1 LILKLKALQ
10 ARGEQPRLGRVDG
23 SVEVPSHRRGDNA
36 EDIVESRR
44 SLGSFT
50 AWPVRLIDKPLIVT
64 SVVIWSVQT
73 GAGACDFRCASR
85 ATSCLNCLEVNNVW
99 SRCSACSLNRPEAG
113 MREISSATPS
123 ARTYKTF
130 WRPSMPPKS
139 PTEKSLNGSEGTV
152 DGPMSEQ
159 PATANAAAVMS
170 TATRR
175 RSFPAVT
182 TTP

>member
-1 LILKLKALQ
+1 MLRISSKAGV
-10 ARGEQPRLGRVDG
+10 RSDPSPHG
-23 SVEVPSHRRGDNA
+23 S
-36 EDIVESRR
+36 
-44 SLGSFT
+44 
-50 AWPVRLIDKPLIVT
+50 VRLIDKPPIVT

-130 WRPSMPPKS
+130 WRPSMPPNS
-139 PTEKSLNGSEGTV
+139 PTEKSPNGSDGTA

-159 PATANAAAVMS
+159 PATANGGCRHEHRDS
-170 TATRR
+170 TAKLSGGDHNIMTNW
-175 RSFPAVT
+175 P
-182 TTP
+182 